1 MAADDWPASPSDEDL
16 EELDAFLRGHGD
28 EEDLLLDGVHGLLT
42 ALAIGPDPAT
52 PDEWLPE
59 VLHEPFAD
67 SAQGERV
74 LTLLARLNDA
84 IAPELE
90 TGTYEPILG
99 EIDGDDGALGSA
111 AFTARGWC
119 EGFSRGID
127 LRAPVWEGRLGQDSQ
142 LMELLGPI
150 IALAIDD
157 GVFES
162 DAEFAPLGEDDYDEC
177 LAQIPN
183 SVGAIAAYWREHPPT
198 REEQARHASLE
209 PQRRPR
215 RRGGRWVH

>member
-1 MAADDWPASPSDEDL
+1 MADDWMVSPSDGEL
-16 EELDAFLRGHGD
+16 EELDRYLRAHAGD
-28 EEDLLLDGVHGLLT
+28 EDLLLDGVHGFLT
-42 ALAIGPDPAT
+42 ALAIGPAPAK
-52 PDEWLPE
+52 PEEWLPE
-59 VLHEPFAD
+59 ILHEPFAD
-67 SAQGERV
+67 AGEGERV

-84 IAPELE
+84 ITPELE
-90 TGTYEPILG
+90 TGSYEPILG
-99 EIDGDDGALGSA
+99 ELDTEEGPP

-127 LRAPVWEGRLGQDSQ
+127 LRAPSWEGRLGHDSE
-142 LMELLGPI
+142 LMELLSPI

-162 DAEFAPLGEDDYDEC
+162 DADFAPLGDEDYDEC

-183 SVGAIAAYWREHPPT
+183 AVGAVAEYWRSHPLAADEAPP
-198 REEQARHASLE
+198 EGGGL
-209 PQRRPR
+209 PPR

>member
-1 MAADDWPASPSDEDL
+1 MAADWMVSPSDSEL
-16 EELDAFLRGHGD
+16 EELDQFLRARAGD
-28 EEDLLLDGVHGLLT
+28 EDMLLDGVHGFLT
-42 ALAIGPDPAT
+42 ALAIGPAPAK
-52 PDEWLPE
+52 PEEWLPE
-59 VLHEPFAD
+59 ILHEPFSDAGE
-67 SAQGERV
+67 GERV

-90 TGTYEPILG
+90 TGSYEPILG
-99 EIDGDDGALGSA
+99 ELDIEEGAP

-127 LRAPVWEGRLGQDSQ
+127 LRAPSWEGRLGQDSD
-142 LMELLGPI
+142 LMELLSPI

-162 DAEFAPLGEDDYDEC
+162 DAEFAPLGDEEYDEC

-183 SVGAIAAYWREHPPT
+183 AVGAVAEYWRTHPLAADERPSPP
-198 REEQARHASLE
+198 EVGVL
-209 PQRRPR
+209 PPR